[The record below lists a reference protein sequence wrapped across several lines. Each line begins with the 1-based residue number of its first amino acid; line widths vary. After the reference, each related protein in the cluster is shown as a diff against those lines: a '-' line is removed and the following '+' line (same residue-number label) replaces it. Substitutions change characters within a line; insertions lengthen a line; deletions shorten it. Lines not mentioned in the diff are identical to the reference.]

1 MSVAKL
7 RWYAARLSAMSPPE
21 VAHRVR
27 ELALK
32 RLWRGNTR
40 GWDNFSNAGD
50 GPLADLSALRAALA
64 RGAGR
69 APAALAALEAGRLC
83 GLGRQVDAHLGPAL
97 WFVDPVSQRA
107 WPGADTYCFDVDV
120 RSTGVG
126 LGDVK
131 FVWEINRLQFLHPL
145 AAEIAAAPSARDIR
159 RAMDWLAA
167 WAAANPPFR
176 GVNWFSGIELAMRM
190 VTVTLLV
197 AAIPHEMVT
206 GEDRALLRRL
216 IAAHAFWLHRYPSRF
231 SSANNH
237 LVAEGLGL
245 FLAGLL
251 APDAA
256 HAAEYA
262 AEGRRILETEAAL
275 QLLPDGVGAEQS
287 PTYQAFTME
296 MLAFAALVAEGHGA
310 PLAPVVGQRLAEGAR
325 FLKSLMDTNGAV
337 PLIGDDDE
345 GRVLAAPPDREPRYV
360 ASVVAAVAGLT
371 DRPDRVPPARDP
383 HWRDALFA
391 APATG
396 ADAPDGLSLFPDG
409 GYAVGR
415 VTVDGTPA
423 VLTLDHGPLG
433 YLKLAAH
440 GHADTLA
447 LWLSVGGQPVLV
459 DAGTYL
465 YHSGGVVRN
474 RLRSSLAHNTLSV
487 QDASS
492 SVPSSA
498 FSWSSR
504 AAGRL
509 DEVVDGPWWQL
520 TASHDGYERRFGLRH
535 QRSVS
540 REPRGFLITDRLV
553 GAKSPVTVRIGFL
566 VHPGLEGMLEAD
578 RFVIRG
584 REGVL
589 ATLHLPPGL
598 RALIVRGDEQSGA
611 GFHAPRFGTIET
623 ATQLVLTGER
633 ADDPIATRIE
643 IAPLRR

>member
-1 MSVAKL
+1 MSIAKL
-7 RWYAARLSAMSPPE
+7 RWYAARLAAMSPPE
-21 VAHRVR
+21 VAHRMR

-32 RLWRGNTR
+32 KLWSGNRR
-40 GWDNFSNAGD
+40 GWVNFSDSGD
-50 GPLADLSALRAALA
+50 GPLAEMPALRAALA
-64 RGAGR
+64 RSAGH
-69 APAALAALEAGRLC
+69 APGALAALEAGRLC
-83 GLGRQVDAHLGPAL
+83 GLGRRVDAHLGPAL

-120 RSTGVG
+120 RSTGVTR
-126 LGDVK
+126 GDVK

-145 AAEIAAAPSARDIR
+145 ASEIAAAPSARDIR
-159 RAMDWLAA
+159 RAMGWLAG
-167 WAAANPPFR
+167 WAEANPPFR

-190 VTVTLLV
+190 VTFTLLAV
-197 AAIPHEMVT
+197 AVPREMLT
-206 GEDRALLRRL
+206 AEDRALLRRL
-216 IAAHAFWLHRYPSRF
+216 VAAHAFWLHRYPSRY

-245 FLAGLL
+245 LLAGLL
-251 APDAA
+251 VPDAA
-256 HAAEYA
+256 GAAEYA

-275 QLLPDGVGAEQS
+275 QILPDGVGAEQS

-296 MLAFAALVAEGHGA
+296 MLAFAALVAEGAGA
-310 PLAPVVGQRLAEGAR
+310 PLAAVVGQRLAEGAR
-325 FLKSLMDTNGAV
+325 FLKTLMDGTGAV

-371 DRPDRVPPARDP
+371 ARPDLAPPARDL

-391 APATG
+391 APETG
-396 ADAPDGLSLFPDG
+396 ADAAPGLSLFPDG

-415 VTVDGTPA
+415 VMVDGTPA

-447 LWLSVGGQPVLV
+447 VWLSVGDQPVLV

-465 YHSGGVVRN
+465 YHSGGAVRN
-474 RLRSSLAHNTLSV
+474 RLRSGFAHNTLTV
-487 QDASS
+487 QNASS

-504 AAGRL
+504 ATGRL
-509 DEVVDGPWWQL
+509 DEVTDGPWWQL
-520 TASHDGYERRFGLRH
+520 TASHDGYLRRFGLRH
-535 QRSVS
+535 QRSVL
-540 REPRGFLITDRLV
+540 RDPKGFVVTDRLV
-553 GAKSPVTVRIGFL
+553 GASSPVTVRIGFL
-566 VHPGLEGMLEAD
+566 VHPALDGVLEAD
-578 RFVIRG
+578 RFMISG
-584 REGVL
+584 RDGVL

-598 RALIVRGDEQSGA
+598 RALLVRGDEQSGA
-611 GFHAPRFGTIET
+611 GFHAPQFGTIET
-623 ATQLVLTGER
+623 ATQLVLTGEMT
-633 ADDPIATRIE
+633 DEPVATRIE